1 MVTVITGASA
11 GIGRA
16 TAREFARRGDA
27 VALLARN
34 EEGLRAAAREVEEL
48 GGRALALPTDVA
60 DAAQVEA
67 AAERAP
73 AGLRDHDVWGNDAK
87 ASILPPNLEVEA
99 AAERATA
106 ELGDIDVWVNDAM
119 ASILAPIWEIEADE
133 FRRVTE
139 VTYLGQVH
147 GTLAALK
154 RMRPRD
160 SGAIVQVGSALAY
173 RGIPLQSAYC
183 GAKHAIRGFTDSI
196 RTELM
201 HTGSNVHV
209 TMVHLPAL
217 NTTQFGMV
225 RTRMP
230 RKPRPVAPVY
240 QPEVA
245 ARAIVWAS
253 GHAHRREL
261 WVGGST
267 ALTILGSR
275 LAPGVLGDRYLAKTG
290 FDGQQT
296 DEPAGEERRRTDY
309 LFDPIPGD
317 HGAHGPFG
325 GESKDR
331 SVQVRLAERR
341 TAIAAA
347 LAAGA
352 LGAAT
357 AMPP

>member
-1 MVTVITGASA
+1 MITVITGASA

-34 EEGLRAAAREVEEL
+34 EEALEVAAREVGEL

-60 DAAQVEA
+60 DAAQ
-67 AAERAP
+67 
-73 AGLRDHDVWGNDAK
+73 
-87 ASILPPNLEVEA
+87 VEA

-119 ASILAPIWEIEADE
+119 ASILAPIWAIEADE

-183 GAKHAIRGFTDSI
+183 GAKHAIRGFTDSV

-201 HTGSNVHV
+201 HEGSNVHV
-209 TMVHLPAL
+209 T
-217 NTTQFGMV
+217 
-225 RTRMP
+225 
-230 RKPRPVAPVY
+230 
-240 QPEVA
+240 
-245 ARAIVWAS
+245 
-253 GHAHRREL
+253 
-261 WVGGST
+261 
-267 ALTILGSR
+267 
-275 LAPGVLGDRYLAKTG
+275 
-290 FDGQQT
+290 
-296 DEPAGEERRRTDY
+296 
-309 LFDPIPGD
+309 
-317 HGAHGPFG
+317 
-325 GESKDR
+325 
-331 SVQVRLAERR
+331 SV
-341 TAIAAA
+341 
-347 LAAGA
+347 
-352 LGAAT
+352 
-357 AMPP
+357 

>member
-1 MVTVITGASA
+1 MVVVITGASA

-34 EEGLRAAAREVEEL
+34 EDGLEAAAREVRDL
-48 GGRALALPTDVA
+48 GGRALAIPTDVA
-60 DAAQVEA
+60 DAAA
-67 AAERAP
+67 
-73 AGLRDHDVWGNDAK
+73 
-87 ASILPPNLEVEA
+87 VEA

-119 ASILAPIWEIEADE
+119 AAILAPFWEVDADE
-133 FRRVTE
+133 FRRTTE
-139 VTYLGQVH
+139 VTYLGQVY
-147 GTLAALK
+147 GTMAALK
-154 RMRPRD
+154 RMRARD
-160 SGAIVQVGSALAY
+160 AGTIVQVGSALAY

-183 GAKHAIRGFTDSI
+183 GAKHAIRGFTDSL

-201 HTGSNVHV
+201 HTGSAVRI
-209 TMVHLPAL
+209 TTVHLPAL
-217 NTTQFGMV
+217 NTTQFGLV

-230 RKPRPVAPVY
+230 RKPRPVAPVF

-253 GHAHRREL
+253 EHPQRREH

-267 ALTILGSR
+267 VMTILGSR
-275 LAPGVLGDRYLAKTG
+275 LTPGWIGDRYLAKTG

-296 DEPAGEERRRTDY
+296 DEPADKRRRETDY
-309 LFDPIPGD
+309 LFSPVPGD
-317 HGAHGPFG
+317 HGAHGTFG
-325 GESKDR
+325 DEAKPR
-331 SVQVRLAERR
+331 SRQVWLAEHRN
-341 TAIAAA
+341 AIAGA

-352 LGAAT
+352 AA
-357 AMPP
+357 AALARR